1 MKRRASRER
10 TIGGTGITQRRLVR
24 SAAGANARRGDVAK
38 MPDRRLAAALGALTG
53 GVGLIAMVRLV
64 SGAFSGGMTGFAWI
78 ATLVA
83 MVPWIGYVAWRAGHG
98 RLSASRALVVL
109 TLSLVGLFAVWILT
123 IGPVVALAC
132 SLAAFGVIWVSDWP
146 PRHPRGEE
154 DFVRIE
160 ELQTE
165 DLD

>member
-1 MKRRASRER
+1 MQSTPDKRL
-10 TIGGTGITQRRLVR
+10 TMT
-24 SAAGANARRGDVAK
+24 
-38 MPDRRLAAALGALTG
+38 LGALTG

-98 RLSASRALVVL
+98 RMSARRALVVL
-109 TLSLVGLFAVWILT
+109 TFSLVGLFAVWILT

-146 PRHPRGEE
+146 PRRPHGEE
-154 DFVRIE
+154 AFVLIE

-165 DLD
+165 DID